1 MLGDLTGMVLGVAFW
16 AFVAVIIVGPM
27 WMRHRERQNMQDI
40 VRVAYEKGQPVS
52 PELITAI
59 QSSLAIKTTSTR
71 ESDLRRAIIF
81 IAIGL
86 GFVGLGYGIWY
97 GLMSVDDMAA
107 YISGGCTAGA
117 GAIPG
122 MIGIAYLIL
131 WATGSKKSAT
141 GQKASPSALGQ
152 S

>member
-1 MLGDLTGMVLGVAFW
+1 MVGDITGLLLGVTFW
-16 AFVAVIIVGPM
+16 LFVAAIIIGPM
-27 WMRHRERQNMQDI
+27 WMRHRERQSMQDI
-40 VRVAYEKGQPVS
+40 VRIAYEKGQPVS
-52 PELITAI
+52 PELVSAI
-59 QSSLAIKTTSTR
+59 QSSLAVKTPSTR

-81 IAIGL
+81 IAVGL

-117 GAIPG
+117 GAIPL

-131 WATGSKKSAT
+131 WATGSKKSSAAKSST
-141 GQKASPSALGQ
+141 SPTVG
-152 S
+152 

>member
-1 MLGDLTGMVLGVAFW
+1 MMGDITGMVVAVAFW
-16 AFVAVIIVGPM
+16 AAVAAIIVGPM

-40 VRVAYEKGQPVS
+40 VRIAYEKGQPVS
-52 PELITAI
+52 PELVSAI
-59 QSSLAIKTTSTR
+59 QSSLAVKSPSTR

-81 IAIGL
+81 LAIGL
-86 GFVGLGYGIWY
+86 GLVGLGYGIWY
-97 GLMSVDDMAA
+97 GLMSVDDEAA

-131 WATGSKKSAT
+131 WATGSKKSNAA
-141 GQKASPSALGQ
+141 QSSRSPTVGQ

>member
-1 MLGDLTGMVLGVAFW
+1 MVGDITGLLLGVTFW
-16 AFVAVIIVGPM
+16 LFVAAIIIGPM
-27 WMRHRERQNMQDI
+27 WMRHRERQSMQEI

-52 PELITAI
+52 PELVSAI
-59 QSSLAIKTTSTR
+59 QTSLAVKTPSTR

-86 GFVGLGYGIWY
+86 GFVGLGYGLWY
-97 GLMSVDDMAA
+97 GLMSADDMAA
-107 YISGGCTAGA
+107 YISGGCTAGV

-131 WATGSKKSAT
+131 WATGSKKSSSA
-141 GQKASPSALGQ
+141 KSSSSPTVD
-152 S
+152 

>member
-1 MLGDLTGMVLGVAFW
+1 MIGDITGMIAMLVFW
-16 AFVAVIIVGPM
+16 TFLAVVIVGPM

-52 PELITAI
+52 PELINAI
-59 QSSLAIKTTSTR
+59 QSSLAVKAPSTR

-81 IAIGL
+81 LAIGL
-86 GFVGLGYGIWY
+86 GLVLLGYGIWY
-97 GLMSVDDMAA
+97 GLMSVDDEAA

-131 WATGSKKSAT
+131 WATGRKKSAIT
-141 GQKASPSALGQ
+141 QSSSAPTLGQ

>member
-1 MLGDLTGMVLGVAFW
+1 MLGDLTGMVLGVTFW
-16 AFVAVIIVGPM
+16 AFVAAIIVGPM

-52 PELITAI
+52 PELISAI
-59 QSSLAIKTTSTR
+59 QSSLAVKTPSTR

-131 WATGSKKSAT
+131 WATGSKKSAAA
-141 GQKASPSALGQ
+141 QKASTSALSQ

>member
-1 MLGDLTGMVLGVAFW
+1 MVGDITGMVMGLAFW
-16 AFVAVIIVGPM
+16 AAVAAIVVGPM
-27 WMRHRERQNMQDI
+27 WMRHRERQSMQDI
-40 VRVAYEKGQPVS
+40 VRIAYEKGQPVS
-52 PELITAI
+52 PELVSAI
-59 QSSLAIKTTSTR
+59 QTSLAVKTPSTR

-86 GFVGLGYGIWY
+86 GFIGLGYGIWY
-97 GLMSVDDMAA
+97 GLMSVDDQAA

-131 WATGSKKSAT
+131 WATGSKKSAAA
-141 GQKASPSALGQ
+141 QKSTASTLGQ

>member
-1 MLGDLTGMVLGVAFW
+1 MLGDLTGMVLGVTFW
-16 AFVAVIIVGPM
+16 AFVAAIIVGPM

-52 PELITAI
+52 PELISAI
-59 QSSLAIKTTSTR
+59 QSSLAVKMPSTR

-86 GFVGLGYGIWY
+86 GLVGLGYGIWY
-97 GLMSVDDMAA
+97 GLMSVDDTAA

-131 WATGSKKSAT
+131 WATGSKKSAAA
-141 GQKASPSALGQ
+141 QKASTSALSQ

>member
-1 MLGDLTGMVLGVAFW
+1 MGEITGMVVAVAFW
-16 AFVAVIIVGPM
+16 ACVAAIVVGPM

-40 VRVAYEKGQPVS
+40 VRIAYEKGQPVS
-52 PELITAI
+52 PELVNAI
-59 QSSLAIKTTSTR
+59 QSSLAVKTPSTR

-81 IAIGL
+81 LAIGL

-97 GLMSVDDMAA
+97 GLMSVDDQAA

-122 MIGIAYLIL
+122 MIGLAYLIL
-131 WATGSKKSAT
+131 WATGSKKSTSTARLSA
-141 GQKASPSALGQ
+141 QSSPSQ